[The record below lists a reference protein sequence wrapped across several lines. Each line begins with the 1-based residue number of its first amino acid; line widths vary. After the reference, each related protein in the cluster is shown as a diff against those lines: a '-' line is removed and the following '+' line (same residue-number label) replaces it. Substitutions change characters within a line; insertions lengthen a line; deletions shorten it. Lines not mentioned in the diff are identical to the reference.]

1 MSTEDELEQ
10 FINEMLEEQRKVKEE
25 KNNNE

>member
-1 MSTEDELEQ
+1 MSTEDKLEQ

-25 KNNNE
+25 KKNNE